1 MPWLRLE
8 IRVEAPF
15 AEALSDALLELGA
28 QSVTIEDA
36 RADTP
41 DEIPRYGE
49 PGFDC
54 VTTWRDNKLC
64 AIVDMQSE
72 PHALIQAAA
81 SVAGLRVAPEFGQE
95 RLDDD
100 DWVRRT
106 QSQFSSLRV
115 GERLWIVPSWC
126 ALPSLPDALVVRL
139 DPGVAFG
146 TGSHAT
152 TRLMLAWL
160 ESVLGSDAP
169 TPSSAISRVLDYG
182 CGSGILALA
191 AAKLG
196 ASEVV
201 AIDVDP
207 SALAA
212 CAENAL
218 ANAVSIRIEPP
229 ERLPAGAYDLVLAN
243 ILARPLIELAP
254 VFAAH
259 TRRGARIGLSG
270 VLAEQAEQVIAAYAA
285 EFEMRIEATGEGW
298 ALVAGERR

>member
-8 IRVEAPF
+8 MRVEAPF

-41 DEIPRYGE
+41 DETPRYGE

-54 VTTWRDNKLC
+54 VTAWRDNKLS
-64 AIVDMQSE
+64 AIVDIRSE
-72 PHALIQAAA
+72 PRLLIEAAA
-81 SVAGLRVAPEFGQE
+81 SAAGLRVAPEFGQE
-95 RLDDD
+95 RIDDD

-126 ALPSLPDALVVRL
+126 APPSSHDALVVRL
-139 DPGVAFG
+139 DPGAAFG

-152 TRLMLAWL
+152 THLMLAWL
-160 ESVLGSDAP
+160 ESVLDATR
-169 TPSSAISRVLDYG
+169 TPRVLDYG

-196 ASEVV
+196 ASDVV
-201 AIDVDP
+201 AIDIDP
-207 SALAA
+207 RALAA

-218 ANAVSIRIEPP
+218 ANSVSIRIEPP

-243 ILARPLIELAP
+243 ILARPLIGLAA

-259 TRRGARIGLSG
+259 TRPGARIALAG
-270 VLAEQAEQVIAAYAA
+270 VLTGQAEQVIAAYSA
-285 EFEMRIEATGEGW
+285 EFDMVVEANAEGW
-298 ALVAGERR
+298 ALLAGVRR

>member
-8 IRVEAPF
+8 MRVEAPF

-36 RADTP
+36 LADTD
-41 DEIPRYGE
+41 DEIARYGE
-49 PGFDC
+49 PGFDHG
-54 VTTWRDNKLC
+54 TTWRDNKLS
-64 AIVDMQSE
+64 AIVDIHSE
-72 PHALIQAAA
+72 PHSLIEAAA
-81 SVAGLRVAPEFGQE
+81 SAAGLRAAPEFAQE
-95 RLDDD
+95 PIEDD

-126 ALPSLPDALVVRL
+126 ALPSQQDALVVRL

-146 TGSHAT
+146 TGSHPT

-160 ESVLGSDAP
+160 ESVLDATRSP
-169 TPSSAISRVLDYG
+169 RVLDYG

-196 ASEVV
+196 AAEVV
-201 AIDVDP
+201 AIDIDP
-207 SALAA
+207 RALAA

-218 ANAVSIRIEPP
+218 ANAASIRIEPP
-229 ERLPAGAYDLVLAN
+229 ERLPTGTYELVLAN
-243 ILARPLIELAP
+243 ILAQPLIELAP
-254 VFAAH
+254 VLAAH
-259 TRRGARIGLSG
+259 TRTGARIALSG
-270 VLAEQAEQVIAAYAA
+270 ALAEQADGVIAAYSA
-285 EFEMRIEATGEGW
+285 EFDMRVEAMAEDW
-298 ALVAGERR
+298 ALIAGERR